1 MDDNILMS
9 FESGDV
15 QLFKFDEDVLDL
27 VYINTEQSFEHEK
40 KVQDFDILE
49 SRGLFISG
57 SLDCYAKIWNVR
69 RELIREIKFPEPVFC
84 VSFLNED
91 GDILIGH

>member
-15 QLFKFDEDVLDL
+15 QLFKFDEDVQDL

-40 KVQDFDILE
+40 KV
-49 SRGLFISG
+49 
-57 SLDCYAKIWNVR
+57 
-69 RELIREIKFPEPVFC
+69 
-84 VSFLNED
+84 
-91 GDILIGH
+91 